1 MISQAKIIKS
11 RKPTL
16 AIMFNVGQC
25 YAVCGDLVTNI
36 IANAGFEVLLTY
48 KQAQHLACAFMLILV
63 KE

>member
-16 AIMFNVGQC
+16 ARMFHVGQSF
-25 YAVCGDLVTNI
+25 AVCGELVTNI

-48 KQAQHLACAFMLILV
+48 TQAQHLACAFMLILV
-63 KE
+63 QE